1 MKASFTF
8 DLDLPEDKTAHLRCT
23 KALDLV
29 FCLESIENNLYKRL
43 KYDDITS
50 KERDLLIN
58 MGEFLSDTMREYGID
73 LDELNR

>member
-43 KYDDITS
+43 KYDDMTS
-50 KERDLLIN
+50 KEKALLFN
-58 MGEFLSDTMREYGID
+58 MSKFLEETMQEYGID

>member
-1 MKASFTF
+1 MKATLTF
-8 DLDLPEDKTAHLRCT
+8 DLEIPEDKTAHLRCT

-43 KYDDITS
+43 KYDDMTS
-50 KERDLLIN
+50 KEKALLFN
-58 MGEFLSDTMREYGID
+58 MSKFLEETMQEYGID

>member
-1 MKASFTF
+1 MKATLTF
-8 DLDLPEDKTAHLRCT
+8 DLDTPEEIAAHLRCT